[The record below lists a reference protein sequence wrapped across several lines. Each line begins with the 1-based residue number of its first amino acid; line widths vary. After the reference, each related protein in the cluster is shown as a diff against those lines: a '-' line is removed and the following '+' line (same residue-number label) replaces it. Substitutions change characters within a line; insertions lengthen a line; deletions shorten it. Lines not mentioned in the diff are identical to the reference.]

1 MSENFID
8 LGANTNHHELM
19 TLGFSS
25 IDGDIVYEKKPAVVI
40 HKKIGDAFNTKSVKL
55 DSVGGLH
62 MLEMFENTYS
72 GQVITYL
79 ISCKGQK
86 LTIDELHSQFK
97 FVIRGS
103 FRIRRNDI
111 KRKTFTSEKV
121 YTKDD
126 LDVMVKFFE
135 MYGAAYF
142 VKKVSEFE
150 CTDDLGRAK
159 FSSRNVIV
167 LDHKRSF
174 KITG

>member
-1 MSENFID
+1 MSESFID
-8 LGANTNHHELM
+8 LSTNTNHHELM

-25 IDGDIVYEKKPAVVI
+25 INGETVFESKSTVI
-40 HKKIGDAFNTKSVKL
+40 HKKLGDAINTKSVKY
-55 DSVGGLH
+55 DANGGLH
-62 MLEMFENTYS
+62 MMEMNENTYS
-72 GQVITYL
+72 GHVISYL
-79 ISCKGQK
+79 ISCLGYK
-86 LTIDELHSQFK
+86 LTIDELQSQFK
-97 FVIRGS
+97 LMVRGS
-103 FRIRRNDI
+103 FRIRRNDV
-111 KRKTFTSEKV
+111 KRKTFRSEKI

-135 MYGAAYF
+135 LYGALYF

-150 CTDDLGRAK
+150 RTDDLGRAK